1 MRAFIEKDPF
11 LHLNQDKVWREQGQ
25 WPCSWISH
33 PDPGNPP
40 FVVAYRKRFSVAE
53 SASIRIHVTAD
64 ERYELFLDG
73 DRIGR
78 GPERGS
84 PDDWFYETCDLGLEA
99 GEHIFV
105 ARVWSLG
112 DQAAEA
118 QMSVE
123 HGFLLAPEGKWMSN
137 LGTGV
142 ALWEAKL
149 LGGYQFDRPEFAHW
163 KGSMIRIDGKE
174 FSWNFENGEGEDWV
188 AAQVNNPG
196 VGRRIDWSFRPLH
209 LLQPAQLP
217 PMLDIARA
225 TGIVRLVADV
235 PSLDTR
241 SIPVHITDHIP
252 DETDWKEL
260 IRGSGNVTIPP
271 YTRRRVIIDLQN
283 YYCAYPELVTEGG
296 AGSMIRV
303 LWAEGLYSAPE
314 FWRGT
319 KGNRDE
325 IEGKYFIGQ
334 GDTFLPEG
342 GSQRKY
348 ETLWWQA
355 GRYIE
360 ITVQTEAQS
369 LTIVRF
375 RLRETRYP
383 LEMESSFNCSD
394 PRMRQTMPVLIR
406 GMQMC
411 SNETFFDCP
420 YYEELMYTGDTRLE
434 ALTTYIM
441 TRDDRLPRKALR
453 LFDSSRLA
461 SGLTQSRYPCRIMQI
476 IAPFSLWWVVMVRDY
491 ALWRDDRA
499 FVQALMPGVVA
510 TLEGFGRFLGSDGLL
525 QAPEGWNTIDWVPAW
540 DKDAGIPPD
549 GINGVSG
556 LLNWQLVYVL
566 SQTAYLEAQLGD
578 ILLAER
584 TRQQASNLAKRA
596 MDVFWDEERGL
607 LADDRSKQHFSEHT
621 QCLAILSG
629 MIDPEY
635 EKQIAQGLLTDPD
648 LERTTIYFSFY
659 LFETYRELG
668 RIDALFNRLPLWF
681 NLVQQGLKTPLESP
695 EPSRSDCHAW
705 GSHPLYHYFA
715 TILGIRPGGLGF
727 HTVDIAPQ
735 LGPLSQ
741 ASGRL
746 VHPAGG
752 EIEVNFHIE
761 NDMLRGSVTLPNGL
775 SGTLKANRQ
784 TFPLHEGKT
793 NL

>member
-1 MRAFIEKDPF
+1 
-11 LHLNQDKVWREQGQ
+11 
-25 WPCSWISH
+25 
-33 PDPGNPP
+33 
-40 FVVAYRKRFSVAE
+40 
-53 SASIRIHVTAD
+53 
-64 ERYELFLDG
+64 
-73 DRIGR
+73 
-78 GPERGS
+78 
-84 PDDWFYETCDLGLEA
+84 
-99 GEHIFV
+99 
-105 ARVWSLG
+105 
-112 DQAAEA
+112 
-118 QMSVE
+118 
-123 HGFLLAPEGKWMSN
+123 
-137 LGTGV
+137 
-142 ALWEAKL
+142 
-149 LGGYQFDRPEFAHW
+149 
-163 KGSMIRIDGKE
+163 
-174 FSWNFENGEGEDWV
+174 
-188 AAQVNNPG
+188 
-196 VGRRIDWSFRPLH
+196 
-209 LLQPAQLP
+209 
-217 PMLDIARA
+217 
-225 TGIVRLVADV
+225 
-235 PSLDTR
+235 
-241 SIPVHITDHIP
+241 
-252 DETDWKEL
+252 
-260 IRGSGNVTIPP
+260 
-271 YTRRRVIIDLQN
+271 
-283 YYCAYPELVTEGG
+283 
-296 AGSMIRV
+296 

-355 GRYIE
+355 GRFIE
-360 ITVQTEAQS
+360 ITVQTEAQG
-369 LTIVRF
+369 LTIEHF

-383 LEMESSFNCSD
+383 LEMGSSFNCSD
-394 PRMRQTMPVLIR
+394 PRLGQTLPVLIR

-476 IAPFSLWWVVMVRDY
+476 IAPFSLWWVAMVRDY

-510 TLEGFGRFLGSDGLL
+510 TLEGFRRFLGSDGLL

-566 SQTAYLEAQLGD
+566 SQTADLEARLGD

-584 TRQQASNLAKRA
+584 TRQQASDLAKKA
-596 MDVFWDEERGL
+596 MDGFWDEERGL
-607 LADDRSKQHFSEHT
+607 LADDRRKQHFSEHT

-629 MIDPEY
+629 MIDPEH
-635 EKQIAQGLLTDPD
+635 EKRIAQGLLTDPD

-705 GSHPLYHYFA
+705 GSHPLYHYFS
-715 TILGIRPGGLGF
+715 TILGIRPGSLGF

-752 EIEVNFHIE
+752 EIEVDFHIE
-761 NDMLRGSVTLPNGL
+761 NDQLRGNVTLPIGL
-775 SGTLKANRQ
+775 SGTLKANGKAL
-784 TFPLHEGKT
+784 PLHEGTT